1 MAVERRIVL
10 IWVSLAALIIIS
22 VPSVL
27 FHKAVNKY
35 FGFLGGWETGLI
47 KPSKPSAM
55 PPMRK
60 APPTKALNP
69 QPELRF
75 ARFSLAAKGASEVRL
90 IGDFNKWDPSAL
102 MLVKRNGNWETMV
115 PLPPGEYRYAF
126 IIDGDQAVD
135 PSNPETA
142 DRNGTRVSVRR
153 IK

>member
-10 IWVSLAALIIIS
+10 IWAALAALIVIS
-22 VPSVL
+22 VPSVI
-27 FHKAVNKY
+27 FHKAASRY

-47 KPSKPSAM
+47 KPSRPSAM

-60 APPTKALNP
+60 SATRPLNP

-75 ARFSLAAKGASEVRL
+75 AKFSIKAGKASEVRL
-90 IGDFNKWDPSAL
+90 VGDFNKWDPAAL
-102 MLVKRNGNWETMV
+102 KLVKKNGEWETIV
-115 PLPPGEYRYAF
+115 PLPPGEYRYAY
-126 IIDGDQAVD
+126 IIDGDQALD

>member
-22 VPSVL
+22 VPSVF
-27 FHKAVNKY
+27 FHKAVSKY
-35 FGFLGGWETGLI
+35 FGFLGGWETGLV
-47 KPSKPSAM
+47 KPSRPSAM

-60 APPTKALNP
+60 SAGKALNP

-75 ARFSLAAKGASEVRL
+75 ARFSIKAKDASEVRL
-90 IGDFNKWDPSAL
+90 IGDFNKWDPAAL
-102 MLVKRNGNWETMV
+102 KLVKRNGAWETIV

-126 IIDGDQAVD
+126 IIDGDQTVD

-142 DRNGTRVSVRR
+142 DRNGTRVSVRSV
-153 IK
+153 K

>member
-10 IWVSLAALIIIS
+10 IWVALAALIIVS

-27 FHKAVNKY
+27 FHKAAIKY

-47 KPSKPSAM
+47 KPSRPSAM

-60 APPTKALNP
+60 GSAKALNP

-75 ARFSLAAKGASEVRL
+75 AKFSLKAKDASEVRL
-90 IGDFNKWDPSAL
+90 VGDFNKWDPAAL
-102 MLVKRNGNWETMV
+102 KLAKKDGAWETIV
-115 PLPPGEYRYAF
+115 TLPPGEYRYAY
-126 IIDGDQAVD
+126 IIDGAQSPD
-135 PSNPETA
+135 PANPETA
-142 DRNGTRVSVRR
+142 DRDGVRVSLRS

>member
-10 IWVSLAALIIIS
+10 IWVSLAALIIVS

-27 FHKAVNKY
+27 FHKAASKY

-47 KPSKPSAM
+47 KPSKPTAM

-60 APPTKALNP
+60 SSAKAFNP

-75 ARFSLAAKGASEVRL
+75 AKFSLSAKGAAEVRL
-90 IGDFNKWDPSAL
+90 VGDFNKWDPAAL
-102 MLVKRNGNWETMV
+102 KLVRRNGEWETMV
-115 PLPPGEYRYAF
+115 PLPPGEYHYAY
-126 IIDGDQAVD
+126 IIDGDQAPD

-142 DRNGTRVSVRR
+142 DRNGARVSVRR

>member
-10 IWVSLAALIIIS
+10 IWVAIAAFAIVS
-22 VPSVL
+22 VPSVF
-27 FHKAVNKY
+27 FHKAASRY

-47 KPSKPSAM
+47 KPSRPSAM

-60 APPTKALNP
+60 SAAKALNP

-75 ARFSLAAKGASEVRL
+75 AKFSLKAKDASEVRL
-90 IGDFNKWDPSAL
+90 VGDFNKWDPAAL
-102 MLVKRNGNWETMV
+102 KLVKKDGNWETIV

-126 IIDGDQAVD
+126 IVDGDQSAD

-142 DRNGTRVSVRR
+142 ERDGRRVSVRSV
-153 IK
+153 K